1 MLDQVQLRDVTFNI
15 EKLGDGEAIDGRAT
29 KQYRIT
35 ADYKVAWSDQIVD
48 AHAVTEIW
56 AAALPIAIAN
66 PFEPLP
72 VYEPESDGPMIEY
85 AAKLARIRSQVEGVP
100 IKVVTTTTLTG
111 LQNVVGQRGGGGGG
125 SETED
130 PQPRGVLK
138 VVQTTSITGIKE
150 SDVDEKLMTA
160 AEPRG

>member
-1 MLDQVQLRDVTFNI
+1 MTFNI
-15 EKLGDGEAIDGRAT
+15 EKLGPGEAMDGRET

-35 ADYKVAWSDQIVD
+35 ADYKIAWTDQIVD
-48 AHAVTEIW
+48 AHAVTEMW
-56 AAALPIAIAN
+56 TTTLPIAIAN

-72 VYEPESDGPMIEY
+72 VYEPEPDGPMIEY

-100 IKVVTTTTLTG
+100 IKVITTTTVTG
-111 LQNVVGQRGGGGGG
+111 LQNVAGRGGGGGSGG

-130 PQPRGVLK
+130 PQPRGVVK
-138 VVQTTSITGIKE
+138 VVQTTAITGIKE

-160 AEPRG
+160 ADPKG